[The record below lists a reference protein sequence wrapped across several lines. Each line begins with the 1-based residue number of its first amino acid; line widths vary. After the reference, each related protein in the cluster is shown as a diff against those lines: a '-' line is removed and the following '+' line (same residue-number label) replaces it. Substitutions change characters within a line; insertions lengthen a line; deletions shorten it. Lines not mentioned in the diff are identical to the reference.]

1 MSMLPFGN
9 LSDLPKIVNNFVD
22 KISHAAGIW
31 WEPKQKVRLAE
42 AEAKADLIR
51 EVGEIKVEAVK
62 ELAERAGKCIVYEEL
77 RKQSNMESI
86 IDKAILAI
94 NEEAKPQ
101 DLQDDWIANF
111 FDKCRLVSDEQMQ
124 VLWAKILAGER
135 ILPASSPRRRS
146 ILSPIWTSPM
156 LKRSLDCV
164 ASCFWSVGLF
174 EHSSMKNKV
183 TYLHGQW
190 H

>member
-51 EVGEIKVEAVK
+51 AVGEIKVEAVK

-124 VLWAKILAGER
+124 VLWAKILAGE
-135 ILPASSPRRRS
+135 ANSPGKFSKKTVNLVANLDKSDAEAFTRLCGFVLLVS
-146 ILSPIWTSPM
+146 
-156 LKRSLDCV
+156 RSL
-164 ASCFWSVGLF
+164 
-174 EHSSMKNKV
+174 
-183 TYLHGQW
+183 
-190 H
+190 